1 MSKYAILSSGY
12 ASPLLHSVSD
22 FVKIVDVDEICATDL
37 RFTEGDVLYVP
48 SEDGL
53 NLVAERT
60 RNQPVQDAIGLFK
73 DKSAFRKKIAPLFPD
88 FFHVECDTDDI
99 ASLSL
104 DFSGGRK
111 YVIKPRRGYYATAVK
126 TVAAGDNLRLVQEA
140 IKAELSER
148 AKFYPGGML
157 SADAVIVEEFI
168 GGDIKGSMAL
178 DTAELAVDL
187 YYDSTGIPVIV
198 GLYHHPHPS
207 NERYFHT
214 LYYTNARIFALY
226 AERVL
231 KFFNDLQ
238 DLGMNLRSFPMHAEF
253 KVHNGALVPIEVNPY
268 RFGGYGLADL
278 MHHVGGINPYRAFF
292 NEEKADWAAIWKGK
306 TDNYGCIVGYN
317 GESID
322 ASTTLPNHAKFQAF
336 LTPGLLHYSELDH
349 TASPLFGIGFVKTA
363 DDVLFRQVIGVDY
376 NNFFELDPIAA

>member
-22 FVKIVDVDEICATDL
+22 FVKIVDVDEIRAADL
-37 RFTEGDVLYVP
+37 RFNEDDVLYVP

-60 RNQPVQDAIGLFK
+60 SNEPVRNAIGLFK
-73 DKSAFRKKIAPLFPD
+73 DKSAFRKMIAPLFPD
-88 FFHVECDTDDI
+88 FFHAECHTDDI
-99 ASLSL
+99 ANLSL

-111 YVIKPRRGYYATAVK
+111 YVIKPRRGYYATAVR
-126 TVAAGDNLRLVQEA
+126 TVAAGDDLRLVQEE

-148 AKFYPGGML
+148 ARFYPGSML

-168 GGDIKGSMAL
+168 GGDIKNSMSL
-178 DTAELAVDL
+178 DHAELAVDL
-187 YYDSTGIPVIV
+187 YYDSTGTPVIV
-198 GLYHHPHPS
+198 GLYHHPHPG

-214 LYYTNARIFALY
+214 LYYTNANIFARF
-226 AERVL
+226 AAPVL

-238 DLGMNLRSFPMHAEF
+238 ALGMNLRSFPVHAEF
-253 KVHNGALVPIEVNPY
+253 KMHHGALVPIEINPY

-292 NEEKADWAAIWKGK
+292 NEEKADWAAIWEGK

-317 GESID
+317 GDRVD
-322 ASTTLPNHAKFQAF
+322 ASITQPDHAKFQAF

-349 TASPLFGIGFVKTA
+349 TTCPLFGIAFVKTT
-363 DDVLFRQVIGVDY
+363 DDTLFRQVIGVDY
-376 NNFFELDPIAA
+376 NAFFTLDSIAA